1 MLESRGREI
10 RNKANNYNDMII
22 KNILTELETAE
33 KPVGKMLRKGTAFHV
48 LAIGF
53 KKGMILPK
61 HTSSLPA
68 RLVVIKGEVSYN
80 NAEGSNRLKLYDEYE
95 IPVDEPRW
103 VEASEES
110 VILVIK
116 G

>member
-1 MLESRGREI
+1 
-10 RNKANNYNDMII
+10 MII
-22 KNILTELETAE
+22 KNILNELQTAE

-53 KKGMILPK
+53 KKDMILPK

-68 RLVVIKGEVSYN
+68 RLVVIKGEVTYN

-95 IPVDEPRW
+95 IPVDEPHW

-110 VILVIK
+110 LILVIK
-116 G
+116 GH